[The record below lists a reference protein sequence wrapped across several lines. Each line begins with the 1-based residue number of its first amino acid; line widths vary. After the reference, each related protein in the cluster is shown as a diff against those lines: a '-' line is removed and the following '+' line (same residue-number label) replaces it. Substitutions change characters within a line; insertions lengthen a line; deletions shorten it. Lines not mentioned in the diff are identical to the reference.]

1 MCAPNALRHQDHPGQ
16 LWIFKC
22 HSQDIL
28 EVFSFPLSNL
38 GREPQAAFF
47 QMTLMRLDRV
57 FLLDRCYL
65 QMPPREEMAPVHKDG
80 LPKTKGIIR
89 LSLESDMLE

>member
-22 HSQDIL
+22 HSQDTL

-47 QMTLMRLDRV
+47 QMTLMHLDRV
-57 FLLDRCYL
+57 FLLDRWATCRRL
-65 QMPPREEMAPVHKDG
+65 QERRWLLSTRMVSPKLKAPF
-80 LPKTKGIIR
+80 T
-89 LSLESDMLE
+89 